1 LVRCRHPL
9 DVKGDTRSCQH
20 PEAVNRLM
28 TGLSLAVGI
37 GTDAQSSSWPSHP
50 RRGRVLLSP
59 RPAHR
64 IQGQLGA
71 RPEDAPGDTSAGG
84 RPRGACPV
92 MSSPTA
98 VQPPSWTERPPRK
111 PAGQKANAARQSNLL
126 PAQSIRN
133 RCTEAIGL
141 CRSRLTVDAKV
152 KCSSTAQLRFP
163 DAPRDPLTPH
173 QSFPSSAPH
182 GLLYTTI

>member
-1 LVRCRHPL
+1 
-9 DVKGDTRSCQH
+9 
-20 PEAVNRLM
+20 
-28 TGLSLAVGI
+28 
-37 GTDAQSSSWPSHP
+37 
-50 RRGRVLLSP
+50 
-59 RPAHR
+59 
-64 IQGQLGA
+64 
-71 RPEDAPGDTSAGG
+71 
-84 RPRGACPV
+84 

-173 QSFPSSAPH
+173 QSFPISAPH